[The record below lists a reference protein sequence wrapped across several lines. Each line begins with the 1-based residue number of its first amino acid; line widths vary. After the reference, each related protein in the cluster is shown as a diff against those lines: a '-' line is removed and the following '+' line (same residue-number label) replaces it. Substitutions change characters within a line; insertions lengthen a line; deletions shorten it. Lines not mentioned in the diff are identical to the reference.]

1 VPEFRRDPTTDEWV
15 IVAAERARRPG
26 ASVRAVEDDDVERDP
41 SCPFC
46 PGNEEQTP
54 PEILRR
60 PPGAEWQIRVVPNKY
75 PALVPDLPAAT
86 TGAEAADALHA
97 SLPARGY
104 YEVIVEGPSHRS
116 RLAPTRADLLA
127 EVLLAARERHEAY
140 RATPG
145 LEYFSLFKNHGPHA
159 GASLTHPHWQLAA
172 APVVPGHLRR
182 MLEVAAAYEKA
193 SGRSVYADVLAAER
207 EAEVRLIDELEGCL
221 VFAPYAPQ
229 WSGETWV
236 VPESEGA
243 SFGAAS
249 DQGLTAFAAALHDAL
264 ARTAAALSEPDC
276 NVVIHS
282 APFGMKS
289 LEYFTWHARIQPRLT
304 VPGGFEL
311 ASGTAITTMAPEQ
324 TAMLLRSA
332 AV

>member
-26 ASVRAVEDDDVERDP
+26 TSRRAAKADAVERDP

-54 PEILRR
+54 PEIMRR
-60 PPGAEWQIRVVPNKY
+60 PHGANWRVRVVPNKY
-75 PALVPDLPAAT
+75 PALVPDLPAVD
-86 TGAEAADALHA
+86 GGDALHA
-97 SLPARGY
+97 SMPARGH
-104 YEVIVEGPSHRS
+104 YEVIVEGASHRAC
-116 RLAPTRADLLA
+116 LAPGGPDMLA
-127 EVLLAARERHEAY
+127 EVLLAARDRHSAFC
-140 RATPG
+140 ATSG
-145 LEYFSLFKNHGPHA
+145 LEYFSLFKNHGPRA

-172 APVVPGHLRR
+172 APLVPGQLGR
-182 MLEVAAAYEKA
+182 MLEVAKA
-193 SGRSVYADVLAAER
+193 HWTAGGRSVYADVIGAER
-207 EAEVRLIDELEGCL
+207 EAEVRLIDDVEGFL

-229 WSGETWV
+229 WSGEVWV
-236 VPESEGA
+236 VPDGGAA
-243 SFGAAS
+243 SFGEAS
-249 DQGLTAFAAALHDAL
+249 DADLEAFAAALHDAL
-264 ARTAAALSEPDC
+264 TRTAAALDDPDC
-276 NVVIHS
+276 NVAIFS
-282 APFGMKS
+282 APFGRES

-332 AV
+332 VV

>member
-15 IVAAERARRPG
+15 IVASERARRPG
-26 ASVRAVEDDDVERDP
+26 ATARSAGADEAERDP

-60 PPGAEWQIRVVPNKY
+60 PPGASWQIRVVPNKY
-75 PALVPDLPAAT
+75 PALVPDLPDEH
-86 TGAEAADALHA
+86 EASDALHA
-97 SLPARGY
+97 SMPAKGH
-104 YEVIVEGPSHRS
+104 YEVIVEGPRHHS
-116 RLAPTRADLLA
+116 RLAPERHETLT
-127 EVLLAARERHEAY
+127 EVFLAARERH
-140 RATPG
+140 RQFRSSPG

-172 APVVPGHLRR
+172 APVVPGYLRR
-182 MLEVAAAYEKA
+182 MLEVAERHWNAH
-193 SGRSVYADVLAAER
+193 GTSVYADVVAAER
-207 EAEVRLIDELEGCL
+207 EAEVRLINEPEGLL

-229 WSGETWV
+229 WSGESWV
-236 VPESEGA
+236 ISERSGA
-243 SFGAAS
+243 SFGEAS
-249 DQGLTAFAAALHDAL
+249 DAELAAFGTALHDAL
-264 ARTAAALSEPDC
+264 RRTAAALDDPDC
-276 NVVIHS
+276 NVVIFS
-282 APFGMKS
+282 APLGMES
-289 LEYFTWHARIQPRLT
+289 LEHFTWHARIQPRLT

-332 AV
+332 QV

>member
-26 ASVRAVEDDDVERDP
+26 VSGRLLGGDDRERDP
-41 SCPFC
+41 GCPFC

-60 PPGAEWQIRVVPNKY
+60 PPGVEWHVRVVPNKY
-75 PALVPDLPAAT
+75 PALVPDLPDER
-86 TGAEAADALHA
+86 EASDGLHA
-97 SLPARGY
+97 SMPAKGH

-116 RLAPTRADLLA
+116 RLASESH
-127 EVLLAARERHEAY
+127 EVLAQVFLAARDRY
-140 RATPG
+140 REFRFTPG

-159 GASLTHPHWQLAA
+159 GASLTHPHWQLVA

-182 MLEVAAAYEKA
+182 MLEVAERHWKA
-193 SGRSVYADVLAAER
+193 HGTSVYADVVAAER
-207 EAEVRLIDELEGCL
+207 EAEVRLIDEAEGFL

-229 WSGETWV
+229 WSGESWV
-236 VPESEGA
+236 VPERNGA
-243 SFGAAS
+243 SLGEAG
-249 DQGLTAFAAALHDAL
+249 DVDPRAFATALHDAL
-264 ARTAAALSEPDC
+264 ARTAMALNDPDC
-276 NVVIHS
+276 NVVVFS
-282 APFGMKS
+282 APLGMEN
-289 LEYFTWHARIQPRLT
+289 LEYFTWHGRIQPRLT

-332 AV
+332 VV

>member
-1 VPEFRRDPTTDEWV
+1 MPEFRRDPTTDEWV

-26 ASVRAVEDDDVERDP
+26 VSGRVVEADVVERDP

-60 PPGAEWQIRVVPNKY
+60 PQGADWLIRVVPNKY
-75 PALVPDLPAAT
+75 PALVPDLPA
-86 TGAEAADALHA
+86 GRGSGDALHA
-97 SLPARGY
+97 SMPARGH
-104 YEVIVEGPSHRS
+104 YEVIVEGPSHRPY
-116 RLAPTRADLLA
+116 LAPGGPETLT
-127 EVLLAARERHEAY
+127 EVLLAARDRHTEF
-140 RATPG
+140 RSTPE
-145 LEYFSLFKNHGPHA
+145 LEYFSLFKNHGPSA

-172 APVVPGHLRR
+172 APVVPGQLRR
-182 MLEVAAAYEKA
+182 MLEVAQVHWKA
-193 SGRSVYADVLAAER
+193 NGTSVYADVLAAER
-207 EAEVRLIDELEGCL
+207 DAEVRLIDEANGFL

-229 WSGETWV
+229 WSGEAWV
-236 VPESEGA
+236 VPDTGGA
-243 SFGAAS
+243 SFGEAS
-249 DQGLTAFAAALHDAL
+249 DSELAAFAAALHDAL
-264 ARTAAALSEPDC
+264 ARTAAALNDPDC
-276 NVVIHS
+276 NVAIFS
-282 APFGMKS
+282 APLGMEE

-332 AV
+332 VA